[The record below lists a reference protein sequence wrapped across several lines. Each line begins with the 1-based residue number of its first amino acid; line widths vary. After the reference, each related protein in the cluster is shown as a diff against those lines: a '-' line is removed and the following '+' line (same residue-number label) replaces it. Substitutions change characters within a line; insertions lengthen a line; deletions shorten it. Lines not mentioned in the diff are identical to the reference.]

1 MKPQAKITEAEK
13 LIQNGMRELRT
24 CAEAA
29 ADSAR
34 KLVNRALA
42 HRPKLMSD
50 ATIVNE
56 VAMLLQHASHK
67 LQYTIQQNHT
77 YEAPDKPHTR
87 TRRTSS
93 RALPKK
99 LSRPHTTSA
108 GSRGRRVPPNA
119 AVGKEGPAERP
130 PHLAKSLLESKIHR
144 GNTLRTSV
152 PFPQALPS
160 AQ

>member
-1 MKPQAKITEAEK
+1 MKPQAKITAAEK

-34 KLVNRALA
+34 NLVNLALA
-42 HRPKLMSD
+42 HRRKLMSD

-56 VAMLLQHASHK
+56 IAMLLQHASQN

-77 YEAPDKPHTR
+77 YEANDTR

-144 GNTLRTSV
+144 GSTLRTSV